1 MLQLRNANLIKILFY
16 FICLIPFLLVS
27 GPFLPDF
34 ALSFVSLIF
43 IILVIKEKKWNIL
56 NDIYVYFFL
65 IFFIFINISAFFS
78 IDQFQSFK
86 SVLFYFRFVIFFVAF
101 NYIFKKINKSGNIFF
116 NFLFVLSLI
125 VIFDSLLQYFFG
137 FNILGMEQIKEK
149 NSVLSQGHGDRVTG
163 LFGKDEVLGSFL
175 SKLLPILLAFYFFI
189 KKDKINTKL
198 VLFILTIFLLS
209 TFISGERAAF
219 IQILI
224 FTSIFFILVDFN
236 QKKKIL
242 FVFLLFASFIIISVI
257 SYDSDK
263 KLRMIDS
270 VYKNFKQ
277 GNIFSQYH
285 QSHYITGYRMF
296 VDKPILGHGPKS
308 FRLMCNNKKYNYNE
322 YSCSTHPHNT
332 YIQLLSENGII
343 GFLPILFLFIYVC
356 FMLAKYFLIKIF
368 KKKNIYESHIVII
381 LIGLFVYLWP
391 ISPNGNFFNN
401 WLSIL
406 FFLQIST
413 FNYFKKN

>member
-16 FICLIPFLLVS
+16 FIFLIPFLLVS